1 MIDASIYQ
9 QIKPIQTPDVGESL
23 GKMMTIRGLSDQ
35 NQANQM
41 KIASEKKSAYT
52 KEAIAEFE
60 RLNQLPPEVRQV
72 EYPKSMIKLGQFGMP
87 MDNLI
92 RDQQGNPAYDD
103 SFFQQQNIGL
113 QQTPEYRAMM
123 KEKLDQQKTVAEIS
137 NLNEKANPMVKGLE
151 IKKLQAE
158 IRKIEA
164 EAGKARSENLP
175 PENKEQIN
183 KLAGSNASKMAI
195 AKQIDSDSKI
205 LDDPNVSED
214 QKLIKARQMIKTLN
228 STQGQDAVG
237 AEEAKRLAGL
247 LEFQVLNLTN
257 PGPVFGRAPVAEF
270 SKQSKFTSKSLK
282 DAINETQN
290 VIAELKTGKPLY
302 AESQSSSSIMDD
314 KNKSSTIP
322 MKFPDGKIKAV
333 PANQKGK
340 YIALGGSVVK

>member
-1 MIDASIYQ
+1 MIDASIYS
-9 QIKPIQTPDVGESL
+9 QIKQPQAPDVGESL
-23 GKMMTIRGLSDQ
+23 GKAMTLRGLADQ

-41 KIASEKKSAYT
+41 KIEAEKKSAYT
-52 KEAIAEFE
+52 KQAIPVFE
-60 RLNQLPPEVRQV
+60 YLQTLPEEKLQV
-72 EYPKSMIKLGQFGMP
+72 EYPKYMQQLAQAGMPTTNLIKDQNGMPIFDKQLFGM
-87 MDNLI
+87 
-92 RDQQGNPAYDD
+92 QVQGV
-103 SFFQQQNIGL
+103 S
-113 QQTPEYRAMM
+113 QTPEYRAMM
-123 KEKLDQQKTVAEIS
+123 KEKLDQQKTTAEIA
-137 NLNEKANPMVKGLE
+137 NLTEKANPMVKGLE

-195 AKQIDSDSKI
+195 VKQIDSDAKI

-247 LEFQVLNLTN
+247 LEFNILNLTN

-270 SKQSKFTSKSLK
+270 SKQAKFTSKSLK
-282 DAINETQN
+282 DAINSTQG
-290 VIAELKTGKPLY
+290 VISELKTGRPLN
-302 AESQSSSSIMDD
+302 AESESSSSIMNAGG
-314 KNKSSTIP
+314 KN
-322 MKFPDGKIKAV
+322 IKPPNGDYV
-333 PANQKGK
+333 IQNGYK
-340 YIALGGSVVK
+340 YDWNAKTGRYE